1 MGIHETTIT
10 ELLHSFFNEEPLYIR
25 KAIVEFLLKGSDK
38 NFVLE
43 DFDSFK
49 QQGEFD
55 DNEGNKLPDLVFT
68 GKDSFALLEVKIN
81 NAELQE
87 SQYTDEPEN
96 PDCYVGLVNKSKKS
110 KKDLFFLIPS
120 YYKHKDRIPKTAHI
134 ITWKQLDGFVK
145 QNEYDNPILRRIIS
159 LTSDFDNI
167 YERKD
172 ASDRDMQFLIYDNE
186 CLSRISRIHNRLRTI
201 LDKCNCETEYFT
213 EEGEVK
219 NYRYDPGTTEKEDD
233 PNPYNNKNSIAEGKY
248 IVKSNALALV
258 IFSGSPYIYLDAG
271 NELPNGTNIKQYMNE
286 GTYLYQ
292 VCELDTSI
300 EDAVNKINVMLKRN

>member
-10 ELLHSFFNEEPLYIR
+10 ELLHSFFNEEPLYLR
-25 KAIVEFLLKGSDK
+25 KAIVEFLLKDSNK

-49 QQGEFD
+49 QQGDFD

-96 PDCYVGLVNKSKKS
+96 PDCYVGLVNKSIKS

-120 YYKHKDRIPKTAHI
+120 YYKHKDRIPKSAHI

-159 LTSDFDNI
+159 LTSDFDNTS
-167 YERKD
+167 ERKD
-172 ASDRDMQFLIYDNE
+172 ASDRDMQFLIYDND
-186 CLSRISRIHNRLRTI
+186 CLSRINRIHNRLRTI

-213 EEGEVK
+213 EDGKIK
-219 NYRYDPGTTEKEDD
+219 NYRYDPGYSENEE
-233 PNPYNNKNSIAEGKY
+233 NPYNNKNSLAEGKY
-248 IVKSNALALV
+248 VNTDNAFALV
-258 IFSGSPYIYLDAG
+258 IFSGSPYIYLDIG
-271 NELPNGTNIKQYMNE
+271 RELPKEQNIQPYMNE

-300 EDAVNKINVMLKRN
+300 EDAVNIINEMLKSY

>member
-10 ELLHSFFNEEPLYIR
+10 ELLHSFFNEEPLYLR
-25 KAIVEFLLKGSDK
+25 KAIVEFLLKASNK

-49 QQGEFD
+49 QQGDFD

-120 YYKHKDRIPKTAHI
+120 YYKHKDRIPKSAHI

-159 LTSDFDNI
+159 LTSDFDNTS
-167 YERKD
+167 ERKD
-172 ASDRDMQFLIYDNE
+172 ASDRDMQFLIYDND
-186 CLSRISRIHNRLRTI
+186 CLSRINRIHNRLRTI

-213 EEGEVK
+213 EDGKIK
-219 NYRYDPGTTEKEDD
+219 NYRYDPGYSENEE
-233 PNPYNNKNSIAEGKY
+233 NPYNNKNSLAEGKY
-248 IVKSNALALV
+248 VNTDNAFALV
-258 IFSGSPYIYLDAG
+258 IFSGSPYIYLDIG
-271 NELPNGTNIKQYMNE
+271 LELPKEQNIQPYMNE

-300 EDAVNKINVMLKRN
+300 EDAVNIINEMLKRN